1 VTAVVRTACT
11 FQFVQVV
18 VPALV
23 ALAVV
28 AFTHLFSVHR
38 DRENK
43 RREQRIGYLVSVFRS
58 LSKAN
63 HHPQLHEIA
72 DEREQAVVD
81 IQLFGTPEQVRLA
94 REFATDLA
102 AKQEADMDT
111 LLNELRDSLRRE
123 LGRKP
128 VEGNVVWLKVRKRN
142 NKWWSNVRNR
152 VARKDSGRTEV

>member
-1 VTAVVRTACT
+1 MRTAYS

-28 AFTHLFSVHR
+28 AFTHLFSIYR

-43 RREQRIGYLVSVFRS
+43 RREQRIGYLVSVFRA

-63 HHPQLHEIA
+63 HHPRLHEIA
-72 DEREQAVVD
+72 DEVEQAIAD
-81 IQLFGTPEQVRLA
+81 IHLFGTPEQVRLA
-94 REFATDLA
+94 REFATELA
-102 AKQEADMDT
+102 IKQEADMDT

-128 VEGNVVWLKVRKRN
+128 VKGNVIWLKIGK
-142 NKWWSNVRNR
+142 K
-152 VARKDSGRTEV
+152 K

>member
-1 VTAVVRTACT
+1 MRTTYT

-28 AFTHLFSVHR
+28 ALTHAFSAYR

-43 RREQRIGYLVSVFRS
+43 RREQRIGYLVSVFRA

-63 HHPQLHEIA
+63 HHPRLYEIA
-72 DEREQAVVD
+72 DEVEQAVVD

-94 REFATDLA
+94 RKFATELGTT
-102 AKQEADMDT
+102 QEADMDA
-111 LLNELRDSLRRE
+111 LLNELRDSLRQE

-128 VEGNVVWLKVRKRN
+128 VAGNVVWLKISK
-142 NKWWSNVRNR
+142 KKEE
-152 VARKDSGRTEV
+152 ARGT

>member
-1 VTAVVRTACT
+1 LAEEQNRHGDESVRTT
-11 FQFVQVV
+11 YVFQFMQVA

-28 AFTHLFSVHR
+28 ALTHSFTIYR

-43 RREQRIGYLVSVFRS
+43 RREQRIGYLVSVFRA

-63 HHPQLHEIA
+63 HHPRLFEIA
-72 DEREQAVVD
+72 GEVEQAVVD

-94 REFATDLA
+94 KRFATELA
-102 AKQEADMDT
+102 IAHGANIDE

-123 LGRKP
+123 LGREA
-128 VEGNVVWLKVRKRN
+128 VVGNVVSLRIMKN
-142 NKWWSNVRNR
+142 S
-152 VARKDSGRTEV
+152 

>member
-1 VTAVVRTACT
+1 M
-11 FQFVQVV
+11 QVV

-28 AFTHLFSVHR
+28 GLTHLFSIYR

-63 HHPQLHEIA
+63 HHPRLYEIA
-72 DEREQAVVD
+72 DEIEQAVVD
-81 IQLFGTPEQVRLA
+81 IQLFGTPEQVHLA
-94 REFATDLA
+94 RKFATDMGTT
-102 AKQEADMDT
+102 QEADIDT
-111 LLNELRDSLRRE
+111 LLNDLRNSLRKE

-128 VEGNVVWLKVRKRN
+128 VTGNVVSLKIGK
-142 NKWWSNVRNR
+142 NKKGDR
-152 VARKDSGRTEV
+152 A

>member
-1 VTAVVRTACT
+1 MQVAVS
-11 FQFVQVV
+11 
-18 VPALV
+18 ALV

-28 AFTHLFSVHR
+28 AFTHLFSVYR

-43 RREQRIGYLVSVFRS
+43 RREQRIGYLVSAFRA

-63 HHPQLHEIA
+63 HHPRLHEIA
-72 DEREQAVVD
+72 DEVEQAVAD

-94 REFATDLA
+94 RKFATELGTT
-102 AKQEADMDT
+102 QEADMDA

-128 VEGNVVWLKVRKRN
+128 VEGNMIWLKIGK
-142 NKWWSNVRNR
+142 K
-152 VARKDSGRTEV
+152 K